1 MIKVAACVL
10 AGGKGVRMGGV
21 DKPLEPLGDKPMLA
35 YVLERLAQQKA
46 QTLGL
51 GEIIINANGDPR
63 RYMRFDLP
71 IVCDDHTEAD
81 GAPMGPL
88 AGVLAGL
95 KFFAEQDNSYP
106 WMLTVPGDA
115 PLLPLDLLAKLYP
128 ATAESDIVLAASQ
141 DPSGVLRTHPV
152 VGLWRVALV
161 EALTQALVQQKV
173 RKITHFT
180 ETLRSTIVAWKT
192 PYEGGLD
199 PFTNINF
206 PEELVAVEKVL
217 CGRSSVVEQ

>member
-10 AGGKGVRMGGV
+10 AGGKGERMGGV
-21 DKPLEPLGDKPMLA
+21 DKPLELLGTKPMLA

-46 QTLGL
+46 ETVELE
-51 GEIIINANGDPR
+51 EIIINANGDPR

-71 IVCDDHTEAD
+71 VVCDDHTESD

-95 KFFAEQDNSYP
+95 KFFAEQGNSYP

-128 ATAESDIVLAASQ
+128 ATAESDVVLAASQ
-141 DPSGVLRTHPV
+141 DTDGKLRTHPV
-152 VGLWRVALV
+152 VALWRVGLV
-161 EALTQALVQQKV
+161 EALTRALVRERV

-180 ETLRSTIVAWKT
+180 EPLRSTTVAWKT

-206 PEELVAVEKVL
+206 PEELIAVEKVL
-217 CGRSSVVEQ
+217 GGRSSVVEQ